1 VNQRIAMLLGTF
13 LTAPAGEHGMSLWQ
27 LLQAGGGTMILLLLL
42 SVVGLSFVVYF
53 FLYYREERL
62 VPEAFARE
70 VIEKLAA
77 RNYAAARETAA
88 EREDIVARVV
98 TAGLDR
104 SARGGAAMREA
115 AEVTAKL
122 EVSKLWENLSYL
134 SDIAV
139 IAPLIG
145 LLGTVFGM
153 IQSFNVIAFQTAA
166 AKPVLLAGGIA
177 KAMVATAGGLIIA
190 IPASIFYSVFRSRIF
205 KITGKIE
212 TYVGEILNLLKD

>member
-1 VNQRIAMLLGTF
+1 MT
-13 LTAPAGEHGMSLWQ
+13 LWQ
-27 LLQAGGGTMILLLLL
+27 LLKAGGGTMIVLILL
-42 SVVGLSFVVYF
+42 SVVGLSFVIYF

-62 VPEAFARE
+62 VPEEFSRD
-70 VIEKLAA
+70 ITDKLASKKYGLA
-77 RNYAAARETAA
+77 KELAIEHENVVSRIVSAA
-88 EREDIVARVV
+88 
-98 TAGLDR
+98 LDR
-104 SARGGAAMREA
+104 MNRGGAAMREA
-115 AEVTAKL
+115 AEMTAKA

-139 IAPLIG
+139 IAPLVG

-190 IPASIFYSVFRSRIF
+190 IPASIFYSVFRAKIF

-212 TYVGEILNLLKD
+212 AYTSEVTGLLEGAEPARAEKK

>member
-1 VNQRIAMLLGTF
+1 MNIYTVLFLGT
-13 LTAPAGEHGMSLWQ
+13 TSAPAAEHGMSLWQ
-27 LLQAGGGTMILLLLL
+27 LLQAGGGIMFFLLLL
-42 SVVGLSFVVYF
+42 SAAALSFVIYF

-62 VPEAFARE
+62 VPDAYARE
-70 VIEKLAA
+70 VVEKLAA
-77 RNYAAARETAA
+77 RNFTAARQLAA
-88 EREDIVARVV
+88 ERDNIIARVLE
-98 TAGLDR
+98 AGMDR
-104 SARGGAAMREA
+104 SARGSAAMREA

-139 IAPLIG
+139 VAPLIG

-190 IPASIFYSVFRSRIF
+190 IPAMIFYSVFRSRIF

-212 TYVGEILNLLKD
+212 TYVGEILNLFKD